1 MFFSRK
7 VGLTT
12 DEILGNLETLE
23 DDDPVAGYDIVLFPP
38 EDEAATDED
47 SDDEDELTRDPN
59 RLGKGILSQQ
69 AEVVAHGDD
78 EELPDLET
86 VRKLKIF
93 LFVSVF
99 FCELLCVALMRL
111 FCSAIS
117 NFFSSLVKSENQ
129 WYRYDSVYI
138 VHKQRSMWFTC

>member
-1 MFFSRK
+1 MKCVFSRK

-69 AEVVAHGDD
+69 A
-78 EELPDLET
+78 
-86 VRKLKIF
+86 
-93 LFVSVF
+93 
-99 FCELLCVALMRL
+99 
-111 FCSAIS
+111 
-117 NFFSSLVKSENQ
+117 
-129 WYRYDSVYI
+129 
-138 VHKQRSMWFTC
+138 

>member
-1 MFFSRK
+1 MKCVFSRK

-86 VRKLKIF
+86 VRKL
-93 LFVSVF
+93 
-99 FCELLCVALMRL
+99 
-111 FCSAIS
+111 
-117 NFFSSLVKSENQ
+117 
-129 WYRYDSVYI
+129 
-138 VHKQRSMWFTC
+138 